1 MLIRVLED
9 YSAYKFNKKLR
20 SKIVSTTKVIRDN
33 KELEIKVENV
43 VVGDII
49 SLNAGSI
56 IPADCIVVNSK
67 DLFVNESVF
76 TGESIPVEK
85 KETNKKE
92 YDNLFDIKNVLY
104 MSSSVIS
111 GTAKAIVQKKQ
122 ALIHI

>member
-1 MLIRVLED
+1 MLIKVLED
-9 YSAYKFNKKLR
+9 YSVYKFNKKLR
-20 SKIVSTTKVIRDN
+20 SKIVSTTKAIRDN

-43 VVGDII
+43 VIGDII

-56 IPADCIVVNSK
+56 IPADCIVINSK

-92 YDNLFDIKNVLY
+92 YDNQFYLNMYQSLSLPLWPSQY
-104 MSSSVIS
+104 H
-111 GTAKAIVQKKQ
+111 
-122 ALIHI
+122 L